1 MCGSSC
7 CCCCPSGAPETP
19 VTPPSGP
26 RPTPPTHCKKFQ
38 VTIVSIDVSSIDD
51 GFLGGTLETEFTFVV
66 NGQVQKWK
74 HTDLDEGVTPIGLS
88 FFVDVPAE
96 TSTIVL
102 QVAGIEDDPFFD
114 DNIAGFTHTWGQSD
128 GWGVGAQSG
137 SASDSNIT
145 YRLNYQITC
154 ARETVAVVSRR
165 ALTQYGAARAKA
177 RKKARGLDEGM
188 LLSWALDR
196 MSRAGWQLES
206 VSDKEVAFRGYGS
219 LPRLLTEKYSK

>member
-1 MCGSSC
+1 MQ
-7 CCCCPSGAPETP
+7 
-19 VTPPSGP
+19 PPSGQQ
-26 RPTPPTHCKKFQ
+26 PTPPTHCKKFQ
-38 VTIVSIDVSSIDD
+38 VTFESIDVSSIDD
-51 GFLGGTLETEFTFVV
+51 GFLGGTLEVEFTFVV
-66 NGQVQKWK
+66 NGQVQKWT
-74 HTDLDEGVTPIGLS
+74 HAELDRGVTPIGLS

-96 TSTIVL
+96 SSTIVL

-114 DNIAGFTHTWGQSD
+114 DDIAGFTRTWGHAD

-154 ARETVAVVSRR
+154 ARETIAVVSRR
-165 ALTQYGAARAKA
+165 ALLQYAAARAKS

-188 LLSWALDR
+188 LFSLALDR
-196 MSRAGWQLES
+196 MARGGWRIES
-206 VSDKEVAFRGYGS
+206 LNDKEVALRGYGN